1 MLNRKFGIAGIL
13 LITLFLS
20 CDFNKKDDCIRLDND
35 IAAINDSLLMYGSKW
50 GDELKIAVNTLDFSG
65 LRPIRVEMQGFIA
78 RKTEYVKGMK
88 NIGGSEKLLKT
99 ELEFLETEEEIVK
112 YKLSVFENYD
122 ESVVM
127 DELSDAYANMQLSA
141 VKERDL
147 LEKLHRLR
155 EDYAEKNEIPK
166 FIEKY

>member
-1 MLNRKFGIAGIL
+1 MLNRISV
-13 LITLFLS
+13 ITAISFMTLVLS
-20 CDFNKKDDCIRLDND
+20 CDLDKNDDCIRLDNE
-35 IAAINDSLLMYGSKW
+35 IAAINDSLLMYGKNW
-50 GDELKIAVNTLDFSG
+50 GDELKVAVSTLDFTG
-65 LRPIRVEMQGFIA
+65 LQPIRVKMQDFIV
-78 RKTEYVKGMK
+78 RKTEYVREMK
-88 NIGGSEKLLKT
+88 NVGGSEKLLKT

-122 ESVVM
+122 ETVTM
-127 DELSDAYANMQLSA
+127 DELSNAYANMQLSA
-141 VKERDL
+141 VQERDL